1 MSTPV
6 VRFAVHK
13 LVRDRIPMITQ
24 DERVLIQTQPLDD
37 AAFMNALKE
46 KLIEEAVE
54 VKETPLD
61 ELVYELADVKEVM
74 EALMACAGITPE
86 QLKAVQ
92 DKKKEKRGAFQ
103 KRIFITYLDAP
114 TDSKAYEYM
123 SKDSAKYPVVPQED

>member
-1 MSTPV
+1 MSTPI
-6 VRFAVHK
+6 VRFALHK
-13 LVRDRIPMITQ
+13 LVRDRIPMVTQ

-46 KLIEEAVE
+46 KLIEEAAEVE
-54 VKETPLD
+54 ETPLD

-74 EALMACAGITPE
+74 EALMACARITPE

-92 DKKKEKRGAFQ
+92 DKKKEKRGGFTE
-103 KRIFITYLDAP
+103 RMYITYLDTP

-123 SKDSAKYPVVPQED
+123 SKYPTKYPIVPQED